1 MPFPQHQKN
10 SVICLLLDL
19 RLLAFHIGIVKKNM
33 RTNWERIAIYGIKIS
48 KDLLR
53 LHGKLN
59 ESSKQIV
66 KLLFVARL
74 ISMAKEK
81 KTPPG
86 FVYS

>member
-1 MPFPQHQKN
+1 MELKFPKTA
-10 SVICLLLDL
+10 D
-19 RLLAFHIGIVKKNM
+19 G
-33 RTNWERIAIYGIKIS
+33 
-48 KDLLR
+48 LR

-66 KLLFVARL
+66 KLLFVARN